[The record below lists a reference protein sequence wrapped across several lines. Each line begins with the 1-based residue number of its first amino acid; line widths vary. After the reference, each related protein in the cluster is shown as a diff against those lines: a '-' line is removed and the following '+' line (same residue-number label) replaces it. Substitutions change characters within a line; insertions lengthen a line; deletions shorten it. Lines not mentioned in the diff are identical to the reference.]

1 VTSLL
6 RDTRAQRLV
15 IANLFSSVGSGIT
28 IVAVPWLLV
37 NQPDGN
43 AIFGWTT
50 FWTTVV
56 LFLFIPYY
64 GAWVDRHSR
73 KAMLLWGEVFGFG
86 ATLTMAL
93 VALFTGRVET
103 WQLVTTF
110 FFGWL
115 YYTLHYPAKFAFVQ
129 QIFDRS
135 QYQALTSMMEV
146 QGQVASMAA
155 GGLASL
161 LIGKVDLSS
170 ILLLDASS
178 YLVGL
183 LLISTIPYQS
193 THLGNDAGTTPKP
206 SAWQAVAEAW
216 RWLSERRT
224 LLWFFICSFV
234 PFLAVMVSNY
244 LFPIYVAQTLRASPA
259 TYGIGEMAFAGGAV
273 LAGLSV
279 PLLTARIGQA
289 RSTVALAGV
298 FILGSTLIIIWP
310 TVGTFFVALLLMGLG
325 NAGVRVARN
334 VIVLRL
340 VPNALMGRV
349 NVFFAAFE
357 RFWRTVLILT
367 MTLGVDHFGARTGFG
382 ILLAL
387 NLAAFAGLLATR
399 AAAEDSG
406 STA

>member
-1 VTSLL
+1 MNSLL

-28 IVAVPWLLV
+28 VVAVPWLLV
-37 NQPDGN
+37 NQPGGN

-93 VALFTGRVET
+93 VALATGRVET

-146 QGQVASMAA
+146 QGQIASMAA

-161 LIGKVDLSS
+161 LIGKVDLST
-170 ILLLDASS
+170 ILLIDASS

-183 LLISTIPYQS
+183 LLMSTIPYQS
-193 THLGNDAGTTPKP
+193 THLGNAADAAPKP

-224 LLWFFICSFV
+224 LLWFFICSFM

-244 LFPIYVAQTLRASPA
+244 LFPIYVVQTLRASSA

-273 LAGLSV
+273 LAGLCV

-289 RSTVALAGV
+289 RSTVGLAGV
-298 FILGSTLIIIWP
+298 FILGSALIIVWP

-340 VPNALMGRV
+340 VPNAIMGRI

-367 MTLGVDHFGARTGFG
+367 MTLGVDHFGARSGFG

-387 NLAAFAGLLATR
+387 NLAAFIGLLLTR
-399 AAAEDSG
+399 HAAEDSG

>member
-1 VTSLL
+1 MNSLL
-6 RDTRAQRLV
+6 RDSRARRLV

-28 IVAVPWLLV
+28 IVAVPWMLV
-37 NQPDGN
+37 SREGGNQT
-43 AIFGWTT
+43 FGWTT

-86 ATLTMAL
+86 ATFGMAL
-93 VALFTGRVET
+93 VALVTGRVET
-103 WQLVTTF
+103 WQLVVTF
-110 FFGWL
+110 FCGWL

-135 QYQALTSMMEV
+135 QYQALTSVMEV

-155 GGLASL
+155 GGIASL
-161 LIGKVDLSS
+161 LIGRVELST
-170 ILLLDASS
+170 ILLVDASS

-183 LLISTIPYQS
+183 VLMGTIPYES
-193 THLGNDAGTTPKP
+193 THLRPGTAPAAAS
-206 SAWQAVAEAW
+206 SAWHAVAEAW
-216 RWLSERRT
+216 RWLAQRPT

-244 LFPIYVAQTLRASPA
+244 LFPIYVSQILRASPA
-259 TYGIGEMAFAGGAV
+259 VYGIGEMAFAGGAV
-273 LAGLSV
+273 LAGLCV
-279 PLLTARIGQA
+279 PLLTARIGHA
-289 RSTVALAGV
+289 KSTVALAGV
-298 FILGSTLIIIWP
+298 FIAGGALLTVWP
-310 TVGTFFVALLLMGLG
+310 VTGVFYAALLLMGLG

-334 VIVLRL
+334 VIVLHL
-340 VPNALMGRV
+340 VPNAIMGRV

-367 MTLGVDHFGARTGFG
+367 MTLGVDQLGARVCFA
-382 ILLAL
+382 LLVVL
-387 NLAAFAGLLATR
+387 NLGAFAGLLATR
-399 AAAEDSG
+399 HAAEDS
-406 STA
+406 AHRA

>member
-1 VTSLL
+1 VNSLL
-6 RDTRAQRLV
+6 RDSRARRLV
-15 IANLFSSVGSGIT
+15 VANLFSSVGSGIT
-28 IVAVPWLLV
+28 IIAVPWLLV
-37 NQPDGN
+37 NREGGN
-43 AIFGWTT
+43 ATFGWTT

-73 KAMLLWGEVFGFG
+73 KTMLLWGEVFGFG
-86 ATLTMAL
+86 ATFSMAL
-93 VALFTGRVET
+93 VALVTGRVET
-103 WQLVTTF
+103 WQLVATF
-110 FFGWL
+110 FCGWL

-155 GGLASL
+155 GGLASV
-161 LIGKVDLSS
+161 LIGKVDLST
-170 ILLLDASS
+170 ILLVDASS
-178 YLVGL
+178 YLVGFAL
-183 LLISTIPYQS
+183 MASIPYEA
-193 THLGNDAGTTPKP
+193 THLK
-206 SAWQAVAEAW
+206 SAAAEPAATNAWHAVAEAW
-216 RWLSERRT
+216 RWLAQRRA
-224 LLWFFICSFV
+224 LLWFFICSFT

-244 LFPIYVAQTLRASPA
+244 LFPIYVAQILQASPGV
-259 TYGIGEMAFAGGAV
+259 YGVGEMAFAGGAV

-289 RSTVALAGV
+289 KSTVALAGV
-298 FILGSTLIIIWP
+298 FIAGSTLLILWP
-310 TVGTFFVALLLMGLG
+310 VTGVFYAALLLMGLG

-334 VIVLRL
+334 VIVLHL
-340 VPNALMGRV
+340 VPNAIMGRV

-367 MTLGVDHFGARTGFG
+367 MTLGVDHLGARVCLG

-387 NLAAFAGLLATR
+387 NLLAFAGLLLTR
-399 AAAEDSG
+399 HAAEDSG
-406 STA
+406 HGA